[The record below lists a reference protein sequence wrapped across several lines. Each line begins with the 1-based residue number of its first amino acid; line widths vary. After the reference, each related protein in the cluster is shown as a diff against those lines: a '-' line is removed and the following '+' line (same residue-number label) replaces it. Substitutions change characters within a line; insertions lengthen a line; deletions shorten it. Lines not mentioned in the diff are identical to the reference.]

1 MGFRRRQNRATGV
14 IDRLPPE
21 TKDTVDQM
29 LIGGRPYREIVEY
42 LAEHE
47 IAISQQSVCRYAR
60 RFLVSVEQL
69 RIGQENMRM
78 LMQEME
84 QYPELDTTEAIL
96 RVATNN
102 VFSAI
107 TAVPAESWEGIDPT
121 KLLKEAGA
129 LIRAAGY
136 KRKVDHDLQTDTEA
150 ALAANQSLLYE
161 VISRQHPEL
170 YTQLTEVLSAAK
182 SAAREEA
189 I

>member
-1 MGFRRRQNRATGV
+1 MSFRRRQNRSTGI
-14 IDRLPPE
+14 IDRLPSE
-21 TKDTVDQM
+21 TRDTVDQM
-29 LIGGRPYREIVEY
+29 LLGGQSYREIVDY
-42 LAEHE
+42 LAAHE

-60 RFLVSVEQL
+60 RFLASVEQL

-84 QYPELDTTEAIL
+84 KYPELDTTEAIL

-107 TAVPAESWEGIDPT
+107 TAMPAEAWEGIDPA

-136 KRKVDHDLQTDTEA
+136 KRKVDRDLQTDTET

-161 VISRQHPEL
+161 VIARKHPDL
-170 YTQLTEVLSAAK
+170 YAQLAEALSAAK
-182 SAAREEA
+182 SGVPEEPL
-189 I
+189 